1 MKGLGTLINVV
12 TVLAGSGLGLWLG
25 SRLPARNR
33 EVLTGGLG
41 VVTLLIG
48 LDMARAT
55 GNILIVLGSV
65 LAGGLVG
72 TALDLD
78 GRLEAMGRAVE
89 RALLRASRGTR
100 PAVAAERA
108 ERPEPAEVP
117 RAGAAAGTPAG
128 TGTGAGTG
136 AGAGPVPA
144 VVPAGSGPEDGRPEA
159 EPGQAQAGGE
169 GAIARGFIAASL
181 LFCVGPMTVLGSIQ
195 DGLAGDYQLLAVKA
209 TLDGFASLAMAPALG
224 PGVALSAL
232 TVLGVQGSLTLL
244 AGLISPWISE
254 PMLNELTAAGGA
266 LVVMIGLGLLDIRRL
281 PVANFLPALVFAPL
295 LARLAGQG

>member
-25 SRLPARNR
+25 SRLPARTR

-78 GRLEAMGRAVE
+78 GRLEAMGRTVE

-108 ERPEPAEVP
+108 GRPEPAQVP
-117 RAGAAAGTPAG
+117 LAVAAAGTPAG
-128 TGTGAGTG
+128 TGPGAGTG
-136 AGAGPVPA
+136 AGAGPRPA

-159 EPGQAQAGGE
+159 GHPQAGPGPLQA
-169 GAIARGFIAASL
+169 GARAPSPGASL
-181 LFCVGPMTVLGSIQ
+181 S
-195 DGLAGDYQLLAVKA
+195 
-209 TLDGFASLAMAPALG
+209 PACS
-224 PGVALSAL
+224 SAL
-232 TVLGVQGSLTLL
+232 
-244 AGLISPWISE
+244 
-254 PMLNELTAAGGA
+254 
-266 LVVMIGLGLLDIRRL
+266 DR
-281 PVANFLPALVFAPL
+281 
-295 LARLAGQG
+295 